1 MTQYIRVENISC
13 DGCGLYDKA
22 EKFPDNVNTPGLYL
36 ETMRK
41 FGCEDDAIRNIGI
54 GTVCPS
60 CGNHY
65 EFDFDPDDN
74 MLERLVEEPEPE
86 QLNSPTLFN
95 HILYYF
101 LFQPNG

>member
-1 MTQYIRVENISC
+1 MVQYIRVENISC

-22 EKFPDNVNTPGLYL
+22 ENFPDSVNTPKLYL

-41 FGCEDDAIRNIGI
+41 FGWEVDAIRNIGI

-65 EFDFDPDDN
+65 EFDFDPDNN
-74 MLERLVEEPEPE
+74 MLERLVEEPEPA
-86 QLNSPTLFN
+86 LR
-95 HILYYF
+95 
-101 LFQPNG
+101 